1 MKNTQLILVV
11 DDTPANLEVVA
22 EVLGDAGF
30 EVAIATDGERA
41 IKQAII
47 SQPDLIL
54 LDVMMP
60 GIDGFE
66 TCSRLKA
73 SSLTHDIP
81 VIFMTAL
88 ADTTDKVRGFNL
100 GAVDYVTKPFQEA
113 ELLARVTTQLKLRHL
128 HQTLEQQVEQRTA
141 ELQKALQQV
150 QQSQVQLVQSEKMAV
165 LGQLVAGVAHEI
177 NNPVNF
183 IHGNL
188 THVQAYTED
197 LLAFVQLCQQHS
209 DNAAPEL
216 QNAAADLDLEFI
228 QEDLPKTLASMK
240 MGTQRI
246 CEIVRS
252 LRNFSRLDEAECK
265 AVDIHE
271 GINSTLLILQ
281 HRFKSTP
288 EHPEIQIIREYGQLP
303 LVECYAG
310 SLNQVFMN
318 ILANAIDALEELS
331 AKRNYQEKQS
341 NPSQIRIRT
350 TAIDN
355 QWVQVA
361 IADNGSGIPQEIQQR
376 IFDPFFTTKP
386 AGKGTGMGMS
396 ISYQIVTEKHQG
408 KLTCLSTPEG
418 TELMIQIPISSSLT
432 RQANKCVAAE

>member
-11 DDTPANLEVVA
+11 DDTPANLEVLA
-22 EVLGDAGF
+22 EVLGDTGF